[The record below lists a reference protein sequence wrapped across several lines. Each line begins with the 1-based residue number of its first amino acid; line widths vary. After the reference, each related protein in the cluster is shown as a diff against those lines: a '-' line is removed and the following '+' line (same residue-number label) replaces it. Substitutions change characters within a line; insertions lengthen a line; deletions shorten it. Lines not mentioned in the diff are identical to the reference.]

1 MNRNTSFTPTFLLG
15 AALLATQPVSA
26 EVIHIGNAETQEL
39 LKQGVTIVDIRTPGE
54 WKQTG
59 VVAGSQLVQ
68 FVDEK
73 GRYDA
78 EQFMLKVNAVA
89 DPSKPVVLI
98 CRSGNRTRTAA
109 QLISSANP
117 QRKVY
122 NVKEGLIGWNK
133 SGLPMVSLE
142 KNLQTA
148 GVRCTPAC

>member
-1 MNRNTSFTPTFLLG
+1 MKRTTSISPIVLLG
-15 AALLATQPVSA
+15 AVLMATQPVRA
-26 EVIHIGNAETQEL
+26 EVLHIGNAETQEL
-39 LKQGVTIVDIRTPGE
+39 IGQGVTIVDIRTPGE

-78 EQFMLKVNAVA
+78 DQFMLKVNAVA

-109 QLISSANP
+109 KLISAANP

-122 NVKEGLIGWNK
+122 NVKEGLVGWNK
-133 SGLPMVSLE
+133 SGLPIVSLE
-142 KNLQTA
+142 QNLQTA
-148 GVRCTPAC
+148 GIRCTPAC

>member
-1 MNRNTSFTPTFLLG
+1 MKRTTSISPIVLLG
-15 AALLATQPVSA
+15 AVLAATQPVRA
-26 EVIHIGNAETQEL
+26 EVLHIGNAETQEL
-39 LKQGVTIVDIRTPGE
+39 IGQGVTIVDIRTPGE

-78 EQFMLKVNAVA
+78 DQFMSKVNAVA
-89 DPSKPVVLI
+89 DPSKPVVLS

-133 SGLPMVSLE
+133 SGLPIVSLE

-148 GVRCTPAC
+148 GIRCTPAC